1 MEKMMIKSGQ
11 EKRRTKQIKVYDVW
25 RMIMKIIKMVRR
37 WWQRPRVETMKR
49 TEEICSRLYFFRVK
63 LRRKC
68 FTTERL
74 SICIMRFKGS
84 KWHIFLTFFTIQ
96 FQSLFFC
103 FSFLGSAV
111 SQLAISLARHKK
123 PWHWIWFHR
132 FDALSCTKIYAGNP
146 TLMLL

>member
-11 EKRRTKQIKVYDVW
+11 KKRRTKQIKVYDVW

-37 WWQRPRVETMKR
+37 WWQQPREWRRWSERRKFVHV
-49 TEEICSRLYFFRVK
+49 YFFRVK

-96 FQSLFFC
+96 FQSLFLLLI
-103 FSFLGSAV
+103 SRSAV
-111 SQLAISLARHKK
+111 SQLAISLARHKN